1 MPRSIRALARTAV
14 FENRYYVSCAFGA
27 LVLAAVLAAK
37 AYAEGPGI
45 ESVDH
50 AFGRW
55 MREFGGTSATLSVA
69 HGDRLVF
76 VKGYGGLSG
85 ERRVLIASLTKP
97 ITGVCAALLI
107 QQGKL
112 RFEST
117 LGEWLPR
124 RYGNPRDPRLLAV
137 TVAQLLTHRAGFSR
151 HEDDPATGL
160 ALQEVIR
167 RSGPRHASMHD
178 LVPSVLR
185 AKLDYDP
192 GTTYAYT
199 NAGHLLLG
207 VLIEIVTGQS
217 YEEACGSAV
226 LAPQGVRRATL
237 DPEWAVLGSFGGW
250 SLSGPEYLAFLR
262 AFAPTA
268 PVLTRETRQWMFSAA
283 GKETTAN
290 GPAFYS
296 LLLVRPAAAGGYDL
310 SHMGSFT
317 YRFPEKRLEVKL
329 NTLAV
334 SAAFG
339 ASWFVYLEPG
349 VSPTARLAL
358 DRELYQAVQG
368 VNTWPEINLYP
379 SFKLE

>member
-1 MPRSIRALARTAV
+1 M
-14 FENRYYVSCAFGA
+14 FGKRYYVSCAFGA

-37 AYAEGPGI
+37 AHAEDPGI

-50 AFGRW
+50 AFARW
-55 MREFGGTSATLSVA
+55 MREFGVTSATLSVA

-76 VKGYGGLSG
+76 VRGYGGLSG

-107 QQGKL
+107 QRGKL
-112 RFEST
+112 RFDST

-124 RYGNPRDPRLLAV
+124 RYGDPRDPRLLGV

-151 HEDDPATGL
+151 REDDPATGL
-160 ALQEVIR
+160 ALLEVVR
-167 RSGPRHASMHD
+167 RSGPRHATMHD

-185 AKLDYDP
+185 AKLEYEP
-192 GTTYAYT
+192 GTRYTYT

-207 VLIEIVTGQS
+207 VLIETVTGQS
-217 YEEACGSAV
+217 YEEACGRAV
-226 LAPQGVRRATL
+226 LGPQGVRRPTL

-268 PVLTRETRQWMFSAA
+268 PLLTRETRQWMFSAA

-290 GPAFYS
+290 GPAFHS

-310 SHMGSFT
+310 LYRGAWT
-317 YRFPEKRLEVKL
+317 YRFPEKRIDVNI

-349 VSPTARLAL
+349 VSDKARLAL

-368 VNTWPEINLYP
+368 VSTWPEINLYP
-379 SFKLE
+379 SLGLE

>member
-1 MPRSIRALARTAV
+1 MRRSIRALARSAV
-14 FENRYYVSCAFGA
+14 FEKRYYLSCACA
-27 LVLAAVLAAK
+27 LVLAVALAPK
-37 AYAEGPGI
+37 AHAQDPGL

-55 MREFGGTSATLSVA
+55 MREFGVTRATLSVA
-69 HGDRLVF
+69 HGNRLVF
-76 VKGYGGLSG
+76 VRGYGGLSG

-97 ITGVCAALLI
+97 ITGVCTALLI
-107 QQGKL
+107 QRGKL
-112 RFEST
+112 GFDST

-124 RYGNPRDPRLLAV
+124 RYGDPRDPRLLAV

-151 HEDDPATGL
+151 REDDPATGQ
-160 ALQEVIR
+160 ALSEALR
-167 RSGPRHASMHD
+167 RRGSGHATMHD

-185 AKLDYDP
+185 AKLDYAP

-217 YEEACGSAV
+217 YEGACGSAV

-262 AFAPTA
+262 TFAPTA
-268 PVLTRETRQWMFSAA
+268 PLLTRETRQWIFSAA
-283 GKETTAN
+283 GKEMTAN

-296 LLLVRPAAAGGYDL
+296 LLRVRPAAGGYDL
-310 SHMGSFT
+310 SHMGSFA
-317 YRFPEKRLEVKL
+317 YRLPEKRVDL
-329 NTLAV
+329 NVNSLAV
-334 SAAFG
+334 SSAFG

-349 VSPTARLAL
+349 VSDKARLAL

-368 VNTWPEINLYP
+368 VSTWPEINLYP
-379 SFKLE
+379 SLGLE